1 MTNRLLAATGLLAAL
16 LFTAT
21 AADTKDTA
29 ASKKALQEVGEFIG
43 EWKGNG
49 EAKQGGKNTLWKETL
64 NLGWKFKD
72 GDSWILLKVT
82 DGKFVT
88 KGELRYDPEKKVYT
102 LTVTDAAKKETVYEG
117 KLEKGKL
124 VLTNKDAATG
134 DVRRLSLFTL
144 SEGSRMTWQSEI
156 QTKGK
161 GLFTTEYKVTASNTA
176 DSFAGGGGKK
186 PVCVVT
192 EGLGTMTV
200 SYMGKTYYV
209 CCSGCRDEFNANPKK
224 YVEEFEKKQKK

>member
-1 MTNRLLAATGLLAAL
+1 MTYRLIAAAGLLTAL

-21 AADTKDTA
+21 AADTKDE
-29 ASKKALQEVGEFIG
+29 SKKALQEVGEFVG

-72 GDSWILLKVT
+72 GDSWIILKVT
-82 DGKFVT
+82 DGKFVS
-88 KGELRYDPEKKVYT
+88 KGELRYDAEKKLYT
-102 LTVTDAAKKETVYEG
+102 LTVTDAAKKETVYDG

-161 GLFTTEYKVTASNTA
+161 GLFATEYKVTASNTA
-176 DSFAGGGGKK
+176 ESFAGGGGKK

-192 EGLGTMTV
+192 GGLGTMSV

-209 CCSGCRDEFNANPKK
+209 CCSGCRDEFNADSKK
-224 YVEEFEKKQKK
+224 YVEEFEKKNKK